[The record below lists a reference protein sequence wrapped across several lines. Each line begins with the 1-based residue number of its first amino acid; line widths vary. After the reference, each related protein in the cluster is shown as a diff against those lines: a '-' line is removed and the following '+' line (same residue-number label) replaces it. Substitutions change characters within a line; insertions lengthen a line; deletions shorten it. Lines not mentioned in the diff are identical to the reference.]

1 MRFSWIPREQ
11 KFFDMFDETTDIIV
25 KAAQVF
31 ADLVDNFD
39 HCDRRIRDLSA
50 LESQC
55 DTHVE
60 MILKALGRTFITPFD
75 REDIHALATSLD
87 DVLDDMEEAAYR
99 LTAFRIDK
107 PTPEALKMALIVQ
120 EACRHLQKAVQLCR
134 GNLASEELAIQ
145 LREISRLEN
154 EADAVFR
161 DAEADLFANPPADFA
176 TFIKWKE
183 IYEWLEST
191 VDRCRDVAHVI
202 NEIVVKGS

>member
-11 KFFDMFDETTDIIV
+11 KFFDMFDETTRIIV

-39 HCDRRIRDLSA
+39 HCDRRVRDLNE
-50 LESQC
+50 LENQC
-55 DTHVE
+55 DLQVE

-75 REDIHALATSLD
+75 REDIHELATRLD

-107 PTPEALKMALIVQ
+107 PTPEAIKMVLIIQ
-120 EACRHLQKAVQLCR
+120 EACRHVQKAVNLCR
-134 GNLASEELAIQ
+134 GKLASEEIAIE

-154 EADAVFR
+154 EADVVFR
-161 DAEADLFANPPADFA
+161 DAEADLFANPPADYA

-183 IYEWLEST
+183 IYEWLENT
-191 VDRCRDVAHVI
+191 VDACRNVAHVI